1 MPVYRDERDPSKW
14 VCKVNYKD
22 YTGKSTQK
30 KKRGFKTKKEAQE
43 WEHNFMLKEKGDPD
57 MTFRDFC
64 DIYLEDAQRRLK
76 PASFNIKEICIS
88 AYILPFF
95 GNLKISDITPLT
107 VKHWQNDYL
116 SSIKKRYTGKP
127 LSPGTIKNIERHL
140 SAIFAHGVKF
150 YNFPGNPVSV
160 AGSSVKTSKQAFE
173 IWTPQEFNRFIER
186 VTDPMYKTLFNVLY
200 FTGVRIGEALA
211 LTPQDI
217 DFKNNI
223 IHITKTRS
231 KVNGSETITPP
242 KTPKSIRDIPIPEK
256 LKNLL
261 EGFILSLYDV
271 SENDFIFPYCR
282 YHVGLLLKRYANKA
296 GIKPIR
302 IHDLRH
308 SHASL
313 LIDMGFNVVTIAERL
328 GHENISMTLNT
339 YSHLFPH
346 NQNDIVDKLND
357 FL

>member
-1 MPVYRDERDPSKW
+1 M
-14 VCKVNYKD
+14 YK
-22 YTGKSTQK
+22 
-30 KKRGFKTKKEAQE
+30 
-43 WEHNFMLKEKGDPD
+43 
-57 MTFRDFC
+57 
-64 DIYLEDAQRRLK
+64 RL
-76 PASFNIKEICIS
+76 
-88 AYILPFF
+88 YIAFF

-150 YNFPGNPVSV
+150 YNFPSNPVSV

-173 IWTPQEFNRFIER
+173 VWTPQEFNRFIEC

-200 FTGVRIGEALA
+200 FTGARIGEALA

-231 KVNGSETITPP
+231 KVNGVETITPP

-296 GIKPIR
+296 GVKPIR